1 MRGKML
7 RVGLGRRDF
16 SRQTSRKSG
25 CLGKN
30 KVVQYIGGRAKPG
43 TQFRMNAMQIE
54 SVQAV
59 KIYRLVSPRHQMRF
73 PLIKVRFLAVG
84 VDAFDDDDPG
94 PHVRSAPAFQDT
106 CLHSLDIDLEPMN
119 LLTLG
124 HPDDFFDRL
133 ADHRSE
139 LPSLIALS

>member
-1 MRGKML
+1 ML
-7 RVGLGRRDF
+7 LFGLGRRDF
-16 SRQTSRKSG
+16 SRQTSRKAG

-94 PHVRSAPAFQDT
+94 PPVRSAPAFQDT
-106 CLHSLDIDLEPMN
+106 CLHAIYLDLEPMT
-119 LLTLG
+119 LLILG
-124 HPDDFFDRL
+124 HHEDFFKRCRL
-133 ADHRSE
+133 YLDSFGRESWREKGCH
-139 LPSLIALS
+139 